1 VRLDTGRYR
10 DDPSRV
16 PRAISS
22 DRAREPNVDPQL
34 RDLAVLAVIGL
45 LFLAVVQVLAL
56 ARRRQHLEDRL
67 AAAHIEIVSLRDRL
81 AEETRPPTQFARMH
95 LRDVALERF
104 ARLRLAVPRH
114 PGARDPVLSVIDVVR

>member
-1 VRLDTGRYR
+1 M
-10 DDPSRV
+10 
-16 PRAISS
+16 
-22 DRAREPNVDPQL
+22 DPQL